1 MSVNQPAQKVTRL
14 SPSRQRPA
22 ATRVQSVE
30 RAAALLRAVAAAA
43 PEDATAA
50 ALAESIGLH
59 RTTTWRILTTLEQQR
74 LVTRDER
81 NGTWSLGFGLID
93 LAGQAGGAALARS
106 SHLVLRRLAD
116 QVQETAALAVLR
128 DGALTYVDEA
138 SAGGVVTAG
147 VQGRPISM
155 HGTSTGKAL
164 LAWSTPEDV
173 QVLLDRPQGDRLPR
187 HTSSTITSVE
197 ALEQELVRTRE
208 RGYAVCRGEF
218 ETLRLGGLRPGA
230 RRQRARGRHRQRL
243 GARRTTHPRP
253 VRRRRRAGRLR
264 SRRHR
269 RTVDPTT
276 RSQQ

>member
-1 MSVNQPAQKVTRL
+1 MSVNQPAEKVTRL

-50 ALAESIGLH
+50 ALGESIGLH

-128 DGALTYVDEA
+128 DGALAYVAEA

-173 QVLLDRPQGDRLPR
+173 QILLDPPRGGRLTR

-197 ALEQELVRTRE
+197 ALQQELVRTRE

-218 ETLRLGGLRPGA
+218 ETSAWGVSAPVLDVSGRAVAIVSVWGPGERLTPDRFGD
-230 RRQRARGRHRQRL
+230 L
-243 GARRTTHPRP
+243 GALA
-253 VRRRRRAGRLR
+253 VAAAADIAGR
-264 SRRHR
+264 S
-269 RTVDPTT
+269 TPPT